1 MAKVTKSVLFATLS
15 DFGIYQQNTYF
26 ENNHIFLGENISN
39 LFVFVLELCRNMQSF
54 VSLTKQQEPGLE
66 VIKLFSCSTQLSKN
80 ISTAHRK

>member
-26 ENNHIFLGENISN
+26 ENNHIFLRENISN

-54 VSLTKQQEPGLE
+54 VSLTKQEPGLE

-80 ISTAHRK
+80 ISTAHGK